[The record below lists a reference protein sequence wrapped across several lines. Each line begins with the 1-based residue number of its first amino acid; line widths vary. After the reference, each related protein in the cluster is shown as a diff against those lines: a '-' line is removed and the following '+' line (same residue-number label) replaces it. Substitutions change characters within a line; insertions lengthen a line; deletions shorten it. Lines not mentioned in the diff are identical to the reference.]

1 MCLSDMHVRYAD
13 EIYMSGMYIEYAHS
27 NELKN
32 SLGKEAKGCSGL
44 SQKRPNGFQI
54 CLQTPSESKVALEH
68 PSGSKKANF
77 FLAGPPM
84 EEAIDTP
91 ESSPRASRTS
101 QKSILHG
108 VCLLAQFFVRFG
120 TSDDRFSEGN

>member
-13 EIYMSGMYIEYAHS
+13 KIYMSGMYIEYARS

-44 SQKRPNGFQI
+44 SQKRQNGFQI
-54 CLQTPSESKVALEH
+54 GLQRPSESNVALQHPCGSQEEH
-68 PSGSKKANF
+68 F

-84 EEAIDTP
+84 EDTTDRP
-91 ESSPRASRTS
+91 KIVS
-101 QKSILHG
+101 KSFQNDTKSKLHG
-108 VCLLAQFFVRFG
+108 ICLMASIFVRFG
-120 TSDDRFSEGN
+120 VSAARL